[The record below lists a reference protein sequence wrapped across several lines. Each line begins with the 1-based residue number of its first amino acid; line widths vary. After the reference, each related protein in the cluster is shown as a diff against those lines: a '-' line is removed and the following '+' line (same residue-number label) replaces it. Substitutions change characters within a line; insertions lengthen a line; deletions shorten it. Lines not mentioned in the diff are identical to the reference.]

1 MFYDNLKEA
10 CKNNNTTPTEVLK
23 TLAISTGS
31 LGNWKNGVLPKGE
44 ILAKL
49 STHLNVS
56 ADYLLFGTIEK
67 KISTDNLS
75 IDEVNIIEMYRDMS
89 EEGKKELQ
97 SALRIIW
104 AENRSIKNK
113 SSISS
118 DEKINTTIA

>member
-23 TLAISTGS
+23 TLEISTGS

-67 KISTDNLS
+67 KMSTDNLS

-118 DEKINTTIA
+118 DEKINNTIA